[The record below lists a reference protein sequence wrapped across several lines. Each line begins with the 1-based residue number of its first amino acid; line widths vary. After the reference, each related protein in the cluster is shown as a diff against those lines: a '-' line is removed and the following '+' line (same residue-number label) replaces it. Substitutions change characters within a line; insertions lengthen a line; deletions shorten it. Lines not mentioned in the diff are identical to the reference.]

1 MLLRI
6 VHSQLLIRFTFG
18 AATLNASVARIA
30 YFHSTNTT
38 IFTTRSQTIETR
50 KDGIIHNL
58 EMRKTTKKRRFCF
71 VWITLFHG
79 YGNFTG
85 ILDFYSVSFSS
96 HCSTE
101 RTRQNSQLD
110 DHERDEAANFVFSFR
125 FSLLRIFFRM
135 LIVYFFRVFGA
146 IRQVKHTSYSL
157 RVLRRL
163 QQATTTTAFNTLL
176 YASFNYYP
184 IAKHEST
191 DETIRPFR
199 SIA

>member
-125 FSLLRIFFRM
+125 FSLLRIFFRL
-135 LIVYFFRVFGA
+135 LIVYFLCVRSY
-146 IRQVKHTSYSL
+146 TSSQAHI
-157 RVLRRL
+157 VLVACTP
-163 QQATTTTAFNTLL
+163 ATTTSYNNDGVQYTTLCFVQL
-176 YASFNYYP
+176 LSD
-184 IAKHEST
+184 S
-191 DETIRPFR
+191 
-199 SIA
+199 